1 MNLLT
6 NEEQKTYENAKTC
19 CIDQKNWDKHAK
31 DKNYWEVRD
40 HCQYSGEHRGPARSV
55 CNSKFS
61 VPKEIPMVFHNGSNY
76 DYHFITK
83 EVAKEFERKF
93 TC

>member
-1 MNLLT
+1 MKM
-6 NEEQKTYENAKTC
+6 QKLVILIKKIE
-19 CIDQKNWDKHAK
+19 DKHAK

-40 HCQYSGEHRGPARSV
+40 NCQYSGEHGGRARSV

-61 VPKEIPMVFHNGSNY
+61 VPKETPMVFHNGSNY

-83 EVAKEFERKF
+83 EVATESERKF

>member
-1 MNLLT
+1 MKM
-6 NEEQKTYENAKTC
+6 QKLVILIKKIEG
-19 CIDQKNWDKHAK
+19 KHAK

-40 HCQYSGEHRGPARSV
+40 NCQYSGEHRGRARSV

-61 VPKEIPMVFHNGSNY
+61 VPKETPMVFHNGSNY

-83 EVAKEFERKF
+83 EVAKESERKF